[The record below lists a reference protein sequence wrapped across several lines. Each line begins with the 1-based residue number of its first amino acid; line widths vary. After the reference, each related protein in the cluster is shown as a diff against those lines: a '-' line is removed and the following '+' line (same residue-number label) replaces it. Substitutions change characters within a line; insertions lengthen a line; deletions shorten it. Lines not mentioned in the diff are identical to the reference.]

1 MTRSLAELEDYLFC
15 LSSSHQF
22 VKHAFCFL
30 VDIIRELRAHSTL
43 TEIVIRSNLKAF
55 ATNGFLLTEQLV
67 ACFDNSMDGCQKS
80 FAVQRVIELTRR
92 EIGPHDIRVNA
103 VERDTF
109 R

>member
-22 VKHAFCFL
+22 VEHPFCFL

-55 ATNGFLLTEQLV
+55 ATNGFLLTEQLSHV
-67 ACFDNSMDGCQKS
+67 
-80 FAVQRVIELTRR
+80 LTTPWMGVRSPSLSK
-92 EIGPHDIRVNA
+92 ES
-103 VERDTF
+103 
-109 R
+109 